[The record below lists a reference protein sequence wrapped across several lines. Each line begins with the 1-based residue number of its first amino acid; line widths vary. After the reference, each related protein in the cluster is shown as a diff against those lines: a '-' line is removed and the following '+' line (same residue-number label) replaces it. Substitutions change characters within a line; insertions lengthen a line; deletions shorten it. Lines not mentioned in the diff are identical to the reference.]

1 MQDKLDRWLAE
12 RQTHRVKLIE
22 QEREEQARRRALD
35 QRSPKK
41 DNFIAAWFR
50 QRRRDKELGVGRAV
64 ARLNRERALDAQMGP
79 KPVPP
84 KAPEGVYLYGSVG
97 CGKSG
102 CGMSQPSSLL
112 DEEMGIMRPASRS
125 EVLIERRPST

>member
-1 MQDKLDRWLAE
+1 MYIQEKLDRWLAE

-22 QEREEQARRRALD
+22 QEREEQARRRARD

-102 CGMSQPSSLL
+102 
-112 DEEMGIMRPASRS
+112 
-125 EVLIERRPST
+125 